1 MALAPLSNLRAQ
13 IQAPQY
19 VRVVGYVHDPA
30 RISLEDRIDNLALN
44 GACANLVVLETF
56 DDSEAIGWNA
66 ERPGLDRAIGYVA
79 SRRATGVL
87 VEDIGRLARG
97 SGVVP
102 ELCRRL
108 DALGASLWD
117 YRFGRITP
125 AKLELA
131 SQVGVKRLRNSRM
144 KTDGVIHRGWPRRVT
159 H

>member
-1 MALAPLSNLRAQ
+1 MALASLNNLRAQ

-19 VRVVGYVHDPA
+19 TRVVGYVHDPA

-44 GACANLVVLETF
+44 GACVNLVVLETF
-56 DDSEAIGWNA
+56 EDSEAIGWNA
-66 ERPGLDRAIGYVA
+66 ARPGLDRAIGYVA

-87 VEDIGRLARG
+87 VEDVGRLARG

-102 ELCRRL
+102 ELLQRL

-117 YRFGRITP
+117 YRYGRVTP

-131 SQVGVKRLRNSRM
+131 SQVGVKRLKGCRM
-144 KTDGVIHRGWPRRVT
+144 KADGVIHGGWPRRIT